1 MSLNILYED
10 KYLIA
15 LIKEAGILSQS
26 NSENDLISALG
37 YSAHIINRLDR
48 PVGGIVLLA
57 KDSES
62 AARMTRLMQDSGISK
77 HYLAVV
83 CGDCPTEGDYIDYLM
98 VNKRLNLAKP
108 VNKGN
113 VGAKQ
118 AHLSFK
124 RLAENDGLSLVDV
137 TLFTGRHHQI
147 RVQLSHHG
155 IPIWGD
161 TKYNPEFKH
170 AWGVLPALFAY
181 SLDFT
186 HPYTGEQIQLRA
198 IPDYGKF
205 TLFSKEIAQCN
216 TTP

>member
-1 MSLNILYED
+1 MSVKIIYED

-15 LIKEAGILSQS
+15 VIKEAGVLSQS
-26 NSENDLISALG
+26 DGENDIVSSLG

-62 AARMTRLMQDSGISK
+62 AARMTRLMQNGEVSK

-83 CGDCPTEGDYIDYLM
+83 CGACPDEGDYIDYLM
-98 VNKRLNLAKP
+98 VNKRLNLTKP

-124 RLAENDGLSLVDV
+124 RLAEKDGLSLVDV

-147 RVQLSHHG
+147 RVQLAHHG

-170 AWGVLPALFAY
+170 ARGVLPALFAY
-181 SLDFT
+181 SLEFA
-186 HPYTGEQIQLRA
+186 HPYTGEKIQLRA

-205 TLFSKEIAQCN
+205 TLFDKETAQCN
-216 TTP
+216 TIR